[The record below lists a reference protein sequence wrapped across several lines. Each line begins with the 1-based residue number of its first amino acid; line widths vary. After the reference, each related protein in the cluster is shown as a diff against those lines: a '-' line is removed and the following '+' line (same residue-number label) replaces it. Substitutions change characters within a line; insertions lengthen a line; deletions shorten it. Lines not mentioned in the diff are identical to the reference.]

1 MKTCRVVIQD
11 NGRILLDSAEVAL
24 GGWER
29 LRGLMGR
36 KRLRPS
42 EGLLIPHCSS
52 VHTFFM
58 LFPID
63 VVYLSRENHVVK
75 IVDELP
81 SCRLSACLKA
91 RSVLE
96 MAAGWAR
103 KAGLRAGHALAFEDT
118 APPESP
124 PDDAPA

>member
-1 MKTCRVVIQD
+1 
-11 NGRILLDSAEVAL
+11 
-24 GGWER
+24 
-29 LRGLMGR
+29 
-36 KRLRPS
+36 
-42 EGLLIPHCSS
+42 
-52 VHTFFM
+52 M

-63 VVYLSRENHVVK
+63 VVYLCGENRVVK

-103 KAGLRAGHALAFEDT
+103 KTGLRAGHALAFEDT
-118 APPESP
+118 APP
-124 PDDAPA
+124 A